1 MSNEARDTVGKISSE
16 LIQQSH
22 NYDHTANEQMQE
34 QLKDYDKNV
43 DICFKRSKKD
53 FEGDFYIVVLTKKER
68 LMQNVIRNYFAGR
81 ESCPTPEYDQVVYK
95 YNKKNDYLEFLWV
108 VPAKD
113 ICTLMIQNALNLPSE
128 QKMLLE
134 FVMDF
139 VDGQLLK
146 KAKMLNGEKVDSP
159 LLNKN

>member
-1 MSNEARDTVGKISSE
+1 MSDETRETVGKLSSD
-16 LIQQSH
+16 LIKESH
-22 NYDHTANEQMQE
+22 HYDHTANEQMRE
-34 QLKDYDKNV
+34 QLKDYDKNI
-43 DICFKRSKKD
+43 DTCLERSKKE

-81 ESCPTPEYDQVVYK
+81 KSCPTPEYDQVVYR
-95 YNKKNDYLEFLWV
+95 YNKKGNHLEFLWV

-128 QKMLLE
+128 QRMLLE

-139 VDGQLLK
+139 VDGTLFK
-146 KAKMLNGEKVDSP
+146 KAKKLNGEKIDSP
-159 LLNKN
+159 LLDKN